1 MDLSHAIVL
10 SLASDAGSRLAREAQ
25 RSLHSLRDGLHSGED
40 SGLETTWEE
49 ICVQV
54 QGGEM
59 SIHWDTYEHV
69 ARATCGQLL
78 EKERPVIRKPITAS
92 LVIKNYCT
100 RAGYDYQDFWAVGL
114 SYRITEGQIK
124 VDTDRDGNVND
135 QETDPSLGIS

>member
-1 MDLSHAIVL
+1 LDLSHAIVL

-78 EKERPVIRKPITAS
+78 EKERPVIHWALVWAQVDERSDPIDIS
-92 LVIKNYCT
+92 RELPLLDEVVQEVFVDHLMPL
-100 RAGYDYQDFWAVGL
+100 AGRWSNA
-114 SYRITEGQIK
+114 RIRRYLE
-124 VDTDRDGNVND
+124 RC
-135 QETDPSLGIS
+135 P